1 MLDVKNG
8 DSLLLM
14 RHFDDMSAQYC
25 PQSSGVFAVFF
36 ADAGCPY
43 QSRPTTE
50 PGQKQLIS
58 IGEIFSTCKDPN
70 TFSIELL

>member
-8 DSLLLM
+8 GPLLLM
-14 RHFDDMSAQYC
+14 RHFDDMHARYW
-25 PQSSGVFAVFF
+25 PRSSGVFSVFF
-36 ADAGCPY
+36 AGAGYPY

-50 PGQKQLIS
+50 LGQKQLIS
-58 IGEIFSTCKDPN
+58 IGEIFSTWKDPN